1 VLKGSQLRLMFLDG
15 PGNVTGTTAILQ
27 NGVRLRSAVQ
37 GPDGALYISTD
48 QRNGSTAANGQ
59 DQIWRVVPS

>member
-1 VLKGSQLRLMFLDG
+1 MYLDG
-15 PGNVTGTTAILQ
+15 PGNVTGSTAILQ
-27 NGVRLRSAVQ
+27 NGVRLRSVVE

-48 QRNGSTAANGQ
+48 QRNGSSTSNAQ